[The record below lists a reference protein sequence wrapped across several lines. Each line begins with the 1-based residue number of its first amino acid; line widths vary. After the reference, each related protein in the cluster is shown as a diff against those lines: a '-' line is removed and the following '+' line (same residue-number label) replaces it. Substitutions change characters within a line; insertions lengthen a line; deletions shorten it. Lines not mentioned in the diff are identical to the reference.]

1 MGVYRGAYLLDVGAL
16 VDADGVEG
24 DTRLPLPVGIDLLDS
39 VKLTEAGLAPR
50 AEERHDEGLA
60 RLEEGGG
67 LDGLTAEV
75 SHGSLGE
82 ILSVAE
88 CRHE

>member
-1 MGVYRGAYLLDVGAL
+1 MYCGAYLLDVGAF
-16 VDADGVEG
+16 VDADSVEG
-24 DTRLPLPVGIDLLDS
+24 DTRLLLPVGIDLLDS
-39 VKLTEAGLAPR
+39 VELTEAGLSPC
-50 AEERHDEGLA
+50 AEEGHDEGLA